1 MSELK
6 TKPNKK
12 SVKEF
17 LNSITDENKKNDCRE
32 LAKLMEE
39 LSGDKPVMWGDSI
52 VGFGKYHYVYKTGRE
67 GDWFRIGFS
76 PRKQNIAVY
85 LMPCIEEKKLEGLG
99 KYKNGKSCL
108 YIKNLSDVN
117 LNILKK
123 VLKRALRL
131 TEHYV

>member
-12 SVKEF
+12 SVKKF
-17 LNSITDENKKNDCRE
+17 IDSIDDERKKNDCME
-32 LAKLMEE
+32 LLKLMEE
-39 LSGDKPVMWGDSI
+39 LSGGKPVMWGDSI
-52 VGFGKYHYVYKTGRE
+52 VGFGKYHYVYKSGRE

-76 PRKQNIAVY
+76 PRKQNIAIY
-85 LMPCIEEKKLEGLG
+85 LMPCKEEKNLEGLG

-108 YIKNLSDVN
+108 YINRLSDIN

-123 VLKRALRL
+123 VLKRALSL
-131 TEHYV
+131 TEH

>member
-12 SVKEF
+12 SVKKF
-17 LNSITDENKKNDCRE
+17 LNSITDENKKNACRE

-39 LSGDKPVMWGDSI
+39 LSGDIPVMWGDSI

-85 LMPCIEEKKLEGLG
+85 LMACIEEKNLEGLG

-131 TEHYV
+131 TEDYV